1 MYYTIDS
8 TTGCWIGKGALTGDG
23 YSQSSIG
30 GKTRYGHRIM
40 WERVN
45 GPIPEGMCVLH
56 KCDVR
61 SCVNPDHLFLGTR
74 ADNMRDAI
82 AKDRRRCMHK
92 LTDQDIQEIIDQ
104 PLIGRQVLAKKYQ
117 VSIYTIADIR
127 AGRRTYKRK
136 S

>member
-1 MYYTIDS
+1 
-8 TTGCWIGKGALTGDG
+8 
-23 YSQSSIG
+23 
-30 GKTRYGHRIM
+30 
-40 WERVN
+40 
-45 GPIPEGMCVLH
+45 
-56 KCDVR
+56 
-61 SCVNPDHLFLGTR
+61 
-74 ADNMRDAI
+74 
-82 AKDRRRCMHK
+82 MHK